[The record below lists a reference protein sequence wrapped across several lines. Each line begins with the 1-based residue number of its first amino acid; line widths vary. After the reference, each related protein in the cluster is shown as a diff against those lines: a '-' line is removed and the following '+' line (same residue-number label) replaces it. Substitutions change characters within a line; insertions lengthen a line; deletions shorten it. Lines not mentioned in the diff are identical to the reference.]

1 MGETDMIKKNDADP
15 MPVYFQ
21 LQKKIKKQ
29 IEEGRWAPGES
40 IPTERELSKTHGL
53 SSGTIKKALLN
64 LVNEGYLY
72 RIQGKGTF
80 VAGTTLRRRSL
91 RYYRLQKNFRDEEA
105 SLKVELLNVKKIAGT
120 PEYNKNLQISKDQGL
135 YELKRLFLFK
145 GKPVL
150 YSISYLPQKL
160 FPDLENF
167 KDDFSKE
174 ITLYQLLEKEYGI
187 TTVSNKK
194 LLSTAE
200 VDSKTA
206 ALMKIPEGKHLLFI
220 EMMSFTYKNKP
231 YEYRETFCLTDEH
244 KLVVVI

>member
-1 MGETDMIKKNDADP
+1 MIKKNDADP

-29 IEEGRWAPGES
+29 IEDGRWAPGES

-53 SSGTIKKALLN
+53 SPGTIKKALLN

-80 VAGTTLRRRSL
+80 VAGTTLRRGSL
-91 RYYRLQKNFRDEEA
+91 RYYRLQKDFRGEEA
-105 SLKVELLNVKKIAGT
+105 RLKIKLIGMKQIKGI
-120 PEYNKNLQISKDQGL
+120 PEFNKNLQISVNQDL
-135 YELKRLFLFK
+135 YELKRLFLLK
-145 GKPVL
+145 GVPVL
-150 YSISYLPQKL
+150 YSISYLPWKL
-160 FPDLENF
+160 FPNLENLKSDF
-167 KDDFSKE
+167 CKD

-187 TTVSNKK
+187 TTISNKK
-194 LLSTAE
+194 LISI
-200 VDSKTA
+200 SA
-206 ALMKIPEGKHLLFI
+206 ADTKIADLLKVNVGKHLLFI

-231 YEYRETFCLTDEH
+231 YEYRETFCLTDEQ

>member
-1 MGETDMIKKNDADP
+1 MIKKNDADP

-53 SSGTIKKALLN
+53 SPGTIKKALLN

-80 VAGTTLRRRSL
+80 VAGTTLRRGSL
-91 RYYRLQKNFRDEEA
+91 RYYRLQKDFRGEEA
-105 SLKVELLNVKKIAGT
+105 SLTIKLIEVKKINGI
-120 PEYNKNLQISKDQGL
+120 PEFNKNLQINENHDL
-135 YELKRLFLFK
+135 YQLKRLFLLK

-150 YSISYLPQKL
+150 YSISYLPWKL
-160 FPDLENF
+160 FPDLEKF
-167 KDDFSKE
+167 KNDFCGDM
-174 ITLYQLLEKEYGI
+174 TLYQLLEKEYGI
-187 TTVSNKK
+187 TTISNKK
-194 LLSTAE
+194 LLSTTA
-200 VDSKTA
+200 VNKKTA
-206 ALMKIPEGKHLLFI
+206 ELMDIPEEKHLLFI

-231 YEYRETFCLTDEH
+231 YEYRETFCLTDEQ